1 MIERTADICVK
12 VEMYQNNLENTQDTF
27 SKAYQDNLKN
37 LSNTDSD
44 CKTRNKNIYLR
55 KI

>member
-27 SKAYQDNLKN
+27 SKTYQENLNN
-37 LSNTDSD
+37 LADTDID
-44 CKTRNKNIYLR
+44 DK
-55 KI
+55 